1 MKRISGFISSLKEV
15 YLGTLTSED
24 ESEPF
29 DQYEV
34 LPYSN
39 QQAKK
44 DKKHKDK
51 DKEHKDGKEK
61 DKQKHIGKKLNDAF
75 ERQMEKI
82 EKKLMKKKV
91 QALSS
96 YCSRIIFARIIQ
108 QSNLLDND
116 SISTDYC

>member
-15 YLGTLTSED
+15 YLGTLASD
-24 ESEPF
+24 DEPF

-39 QQAKK
+39 QQKPVK
-44 DKKHKDK
+44 EKKHKDK
-51 DKEHKDGKEK
+51 DHHKDGKEK

-82 EKKLMKKKV
+82 EKKLLKKKV
-91 QALSS
+91 HNLCLMSCIPKYEFLVS
-96 YCSRIIFARIIQ
+96 ESIQ
-108 QSNLLDND
+108 
-116 SISTDYC
+116 